1 MPVHALR
8 RPPSHIEH
16 HMNAISTAEMYLQ
29 DFHQRQVG
37 VTPAAFAHLPAHAA
51 SATYAS
57 SYAALTSLV
66 PGVNAPLSVLD
77 LGCGDGHLLGL
88 LAARRQ
94 PRLQLLG
101 VDMSEAELA
110 AARAALPASV
120 WLQQGRGQAL
130 DVPDASIDCLVSH
143 MALMLMDDM
152 EQVMRE
158 IRRVLRPGGQ
168 FAAIVGRTFLL
179 GEVNDVFM
187 RVLKPIASDALPPLR
202 FGDRRA
208 GSEAGWRELL
218 DAGFADV
225 EFDDIDVPW
234 TPTPGELWAALLNT
248 YDIDR
253 LDDDARRRLRSAF
266 LDAVA
271 PLQAGDGTIATGWGL
286 RLVRAGAA

>member
-1 MPVHALR
+1 MTTP
-8 RPPSHIEH
+8 
-16 HMNAISTAEMYLQ
+16 TAAETYLQ

-37 VTPAAFAHLPAHAA
+37 VTSAAFAHLPAR
-51 SATYAS
+51 SPSGGWAS
-57 SYAALTSLV
+57 SYDVLTSLIPPV
-66 PGVNAPLSVLD
+66 DTPLSVLD
-77 LGCGDGHLLGL
+77 LACGDGHLLGL

-94 PRLQLLG
+94 PDLQLLG

-120 WLQQGRGQAL
+120 RLLLGRGQAL
-130 DVPDASIDCLVSH
+130 DLPSASVDYLVSH
-143 MALMLMDDM
+143 MALMLMDDI
-152 EQVMRE
+152 EQVVRE
-158 IRRVLRPGGQ
+158 MRRVLRPGGQ

-187 RVLKPIASDALPPLR
+187 RVFKPIASDALPPLR

-225 EFDDIDVPW
+225 AFEDIDVPW
-234 TPTPGELWAALLNT
+234 TPTPGELWAALLDT

-253 LDDDARRRLRSAF
+253 LDDDARQRLRSAF
-266 LDAVA
+266 MDAVA
-271 PLQAGDGTIATGWGL
+271 PLRTGDGLIATGWGL
-286 RLVRAGAA
+286 RLVRARAA

>member
-1 MPVHALR
+1 MPPL
-8 RPPSHIEH
+8 
-16 HMNAISTAEMYLQ
+16 TAAETYLQ

-37 VTPAAFAHLPAHAA
+37 VTSAAFAHLPAHAA

-57 SYAALTSLV
+57 SYAALSSLV

-88 LAARRQ
+88 LAARQ
-94 PRLQLLG
+94 QAQLQLLG

-110 AARAALPASV
+110 VARAALPASV

-143 MALMLMDDM
+143 MALMLMDDI
-152 EQVMRE
+152 EQVVRE
-158 IRRVLRPGGQ
+158 MRRVLRPGGQ
-168 FAAIVGRTFLL
+168 FGTIVGRTFLL

-187 RVLKPIASDALPPLR
+187 RVFKPIASDALPPLR
-202 FGDRRA
+202 FGDRRT

-218 DAGFADV
+218 DAGFAGV

-234 TPTPGELWAALLNT
+234 TPTPGELWAALLDT

-271 PLQAGDGTIATGWGL
+271 PLQAVDGLIATGWGL
-286 RLVRAGAA
+286 RLVRARAA

>member
-1 MPVHALR
+1 MTPL
-8 RPPSHIEH
+8 
-16 HMNAISTAEMYLQ
+16 TAAETYLQ

-37 VTPAAFAHLPAHAA
+37 VTSAAFAHLPARSA
-51 SATYAS
+51 STSYAS
-57 SYAALTSLV
+57 SYAALSDLV
-66 PGVNAPLSVLD
+66 PVGNRPLSVLD

-94 PRLQLLG
+94 PQLQLLG

-143 MALMLMDDM
+143 MALMLMNDI

-158 IRRVLRPGGQ
+158 IRRVLRPGSQ

-187 RVLKPIASDALPPLR
+187 RVFKPIASDALPPLR

-225 EFDDIDVPW
+225 EFDDVDVPW
-234 TPTPGELWAALLNT
+234 TPTPASLWAALLDT

-253 LDDDARRRLRSAF
+253 LDDDARQRLRSAF
-266 LDAVA
+266 LDAVT
-271 PLQAGDGTIATGWGL
+271 PLQASDGTIATGWGL
-286 RLVRAGAA
+286 RLVRARAA

>member
-16 HMNAISTAEMYLQ
+16 HMSAISTAEMYLQ

-94 PRLQLLG
+94 PDLQLLG

-130 DVPDASIDCLVSH
+130 DLPSASVDYLVSH

-187 RVLKPIASDALPPLR
+187 RVFKPIASDALPPLR

-218 DAGFADV
+218 EAGFADV

-234 TPTPGELWAALLNT
+234 TPTPGALWAALLDT

-253 LDDDARRRLRSAF
+253 LDDDARQRLRSAF
-266 LDAVA
+266 LDAVT

-286 RLVRAGAA
+286 RLVRARAA

>member
-1 MPVHALR
+1 MP
-8 RPPSHIEH
+8 PP
-16 HMNAISTAEMYLQ
+16 TAAETYLQ

-37 VTPAAFAHLPAHAA
+37 VTSAAFSHLPARSA
-51 SATYAS
+51 STSYAS
-57 SYAALTSLV
+57 SYAALSDLIPV
-66 PGVNAPLSVLD
+66 GKKPLSVLD
-77 LGCGDGHLLGL
+77 LACGDGHLLGL

-94 PRLQLLG
+94 PQLQLLG

-120 WLQQGRGQAL
+120 RLLPGRGQAL
-130 DVPDASIDCLVSH
+130 DLSSASVDYLVSH
-143 MALMLMDDM
+143 MALMLMDDI
-152 EQVMRE
+152 EQVVRE
-158 IRRVLRPGGQ
+158 MRRVLRPGGQ

-179 GEVNDVFM
+179 GEVNEVFM
-187 RVLKPIASDALPPLR
+187 RVFKPIASDALPPLC
-202 FGDRRA
+202 FGDRRT

-234 TPTPGELWAALLNT
+234 TPTPAELWAALLDT

-253 LDDDARRRLRSAF
+253 LDDDARQRLRSAF
-266 LDAVA
+266 LDAVT

-286 RLVRAGAA
+286 RLVRARAA

>member
-1 MPVHALR
+1 MPPL
-8 RPPSHIEH
+8 
-16 HMNAISTAEMYLQ
+16 TAAETYLQ

-37 VTPAAFAHLPAHAA
+37 VTSAAFAHLPAHAA

-66 PGVNAPLSVLD
+66 PSVNAPLSVLD

-88 LAARRQ
+88 LAARQ
-94 PRLQLLG
+94 QAQLQLLG
-101 VDMSEAELA
+101 VDMSQAELA

-120 WLQQGRGQAL
+120 RLLQGRGQAL
-130 DVPDASIDCLVSH
+130 NLPSASVDYLVSH
-143 MALMLMDDM
+143 MALMLMDDI
-152 EQVMRE
+152 EQVVRE
-158 IRRVLRPGGQ
+158 MRRVLRPGGQ

-187 RVLKPIASDALPPLR
+187 RVFKPIASDALPPLR
-202 FGDRRA
+202 FGDRRT

-234 TPTPGELWAALLNT
+234 TPTPGELWTALLDT

-253 LDDDARRRLRSAF
+253 LDDEARQRLRSAF

-271 PLQAGDGTIATGWGL
+271 PLQAVDGLIATGWGL
-286 RLVRAGAA
+286 RRVRARAA

>member
-1 MPVHALR
+1 MTTL
-8 RPPSHIEH
+8 
-16 HMNAISTAEMYLQ
+16 TAAETYLQ

-37 VTPAAFAHLPAHAA
+37 VTSAAFAHLPASSAA
-51 SATYAS
+51 GRWAS
-57 SYAALTSLV
+57 SYEVLTSLV
-66 PGVNAPLSVLD
+66 PAVDTPITVLD
-77 LGCGDGHLLGL
+77 LACGNGHLLGL

-130 DVPDASIDCLVSH
+130 DLPAASVDYLVSH
-143 MALMLMDDM
+143 MALMLMDDI
-152 EQVMRE
+152 EQVVRE
-158 IRRVLRPGGQ
+158 MRRVLRPGGK
-168 FAAIVGRTFLL
+168 FGAIVGRTFLL

-187 RVLKPIASDALPPLR
+187 RVFKPIASDALPPLR
-202 FGDRRA
+202 FGDRRT

-218 DAGFADV
+218 DGSFDHIA
-225 EFDDIDVPW
+225 FDDIDVPW
-234 TPTPGELWAALLNT
+234 SPTPGELWDALLDT

-253 LDDDARRRLRSAF
+253 LDDDARQRLRSAF

-271 PLQAGDGTIATGWGL
+271 PLQAVDGLIATGWGL
-286 RLVRAGAA
+286 RRVRARAA

>member
-1 MPVHALR
+1 MPPL
-8 RPPSHIEH
+8 
-16 HMNAISTAEMYLQ
+16 TAAETYLL

-37 VTPAAFAHLPAHAA
+37 VTSAAFAHLPAHAA

-88 LAARRQ
+88 LAARQ
-94 PRLQLLG
+94 QAQLQLLG

-110 AARAALPASV
+110 VARAALPASV
-120 WLQQGRGQAL
+120 RLLQGRGQTL
-130 DVPDASIDCLVSH
+130 DLPSASVDYLLSH
-143 MALMLMDDM
+143 MALMLMDNI
-152 EQVMRE
+152 EQVVRE
-158 IRRVLRPGGQ
+158 MRRVLRPGGQ
-168 FAAIVGRTFLL
+168 FGAIVGRTFLL

-187 RVLKPIASDALPPLR
+187 RVFKPIASDALPPLR

-234 TPTPGELWAALLNT
+234 APTPTELWTALLDT

-253 LDDDARRRLRSAF
+253 LDDAPRQRLRSAF

-271 PLQAGDGTIATGWGL
+271 PLQTGDGLIATGWGL
-286 RLVRAGAA
+286 RLVRARTA

>member
-1 MPVHALR
+1 MTTL
-8 RPPSHIEH
+8 
-16 HMNAISTAEMYLQ
+16 TAAETYLQ

-37 VTPAAFAHLPAHAA
+37 VTSAAFAHLPAR
-51 SATYAS
+51 SPSGGWAS
-57 SYAALTSLV
+57 SYDVLTSLIPTV
-66 PGVNAPLSVLD
+66 DTPLSVLD
-77 LGCGDGHLLGL
+77 LACGDGHLLGL

-94 PRLQLLG
+94 PDLQLLG

-120 WLQQGRGQAL
+120 RLLPGRGQEL
-130 DVPDASIDCLVSH
+130 DVPAASVDYLVSH
-143 MALMLMDDM
+143 MALMLMDDI
-152 EQVMRE
+152 EQVVRE
-158 IRRVLRPGGQ
+158 MRRVLRPGGQ

-187 RVLKPIASDALPPLR
+187 RVFKPIASDALPPLR

-225 EFDDIDVPW
+225 AFEDIDVPW
-234 TPTPGELWAALLNT
+234 TPTPGELWAALLDT

-253 LDDDARRRLRSAF
+253 LDDEARQRLRSAF
-266 LDAVA
+266 MDAVA
-271 PLQAGDGTIATGWGL
+271 PLRTGDGLIATGWGL
-286 RLVRAGAA
+286 RLVRTRAA

>member
-1 MPVHALR
+1 MTPL
-8 RPPSHIEH
+8 
-16 HMNAISTAEMYLQ
+16 TAAETYLQ

-37 VTPAAFAHLPAHAA
+37 VTSAAFAHLPASSRARGW
-51 SATYAS
+51 AS
-57 SYAALTSLV
+57 SYDVLTSLI
-66 PGVNAPLSVLD
+66 PSADKPSSVLD
-77 LGCGDGHLLGL
+77 LACGDGHLLGL

-101 VDMSEAELA
+101 ADMSETELA

-120 WLQQGRGQAL
+120 RLLLGRAQAL
-130 DVPDASIDCLVSH
+130 DLPSASVDYLVSH
-143 MALMLMDDM
+143 MALMLMNDI
-152 EQVMRE
+152 EQVVRE
-158 IRRVLRPGGQ
+158 MRRVLRPAGQ

-187 RVLKPIASDALPPLR
+187 RVFKPIASDALPSMR

-225 EFDDIDVPW
+225 AFDDIDVPW
-234 TPTPGELWAALLNT
+234 TPTPGELWTALLDT

-253 LDDDARRRLRSAF
+253 LDDGARRRLRSA
-266 LDAVA
+266 LMEAMA
-271 PLQAGDGTIATGWGL
+271 PLQDGDGKIATGWGL
-286 RLVRAGAA
+286 RLVRARAA

>member
-1 MPVHALR
+1 MPPL
-8 RPPSHIEH
+8 
-16 HMNAISTAEMYLQ
+16 TAAETYLQ

-37 VTPAAFAHLPAHAA
+37 VTSAAFAHLPAHAA

-57 SYAALTSLV
+57 SYAALSSLV

-88 LAARRQ
+88 LAARQ
-94 PRLQLLG
+94 QAQLQLLG

-110 AARAALPASV
+110 VARAALPASV

-143 MALMLMDDM
+143 MALMLMDDI

-158 IRRVLRPGGQ
+158 IRRVLRPGSQ

-187 RVLKPIASDALPPLR
+187 RVFKPIASDALPPLR

-234 TPTPGELWAALLNT
+234 TPTPGDLWAALLDT

-266 LDAVA
+266 LDAVV

-286 RLVRAGAA
+286 RLVRARAA

>member
-1 MPVHALR
+1 MPPL
-8 RPPSHIEH
+8 
-16 HMNAISTAEMYLQ
+16 TAAETYLQ

-37 VTPAAFAHLPAHAA
+37 VTSAAFAHLPAR
-51 SATYAS
+51 SGSTSYAS
-57 SYAALTSLV
+57 SYAALSDLV
-66 PGVNAPLSVLD
+66 PVGDNRLSVLD
-77 LGCGDGHLLGL
+77 LACGNGHLLGL

-130 DVPDASIDCLVSH
+130 DLPSASVDYLVSH
-143 MALMLMDDM
+143 MALMLMDDI
-152 EQVMRE
+152 EQVVRE
-158 IRRVLRPGGQ
+158 MRRVLRPGGQ
-168 FAAIVGRTFLL
+168 FGAIVGRTFLL

-187 RVLKPIASDALPPLR
+187 RVFKPIASDALPPLR

-234 TPTPGELWAALLNT
+234 TPTPGELWTALLNT

-266 LDAVA
+266 LDAVT

-286 RLVRAGAA
+286 RRVRAGAA

>member
-1 MPVHALR
+1 MPPL
-8 RPPSHIEH
+8 
-16 HMNAISTAEMYLQ
+16 TAAETYLQ

-37 VTPAAFAHLPAHAA
+37 VTSAAFAHLPAHAA

-66 PGVNAPLSVLD
+66 PSVNAPLSVLD

-88 LAARRQ
+88 LAARQ
-94 PRLQLLG
+94 QAQLQLLG
-101 VDMSEAELA
+101 VDMSQAELA

-120 WLQQGRGQAL
+120 RLLQGRGQAL
-130 DVPDASIDCLVSH
+130 NLPSASVDYLVSH
-143 MALMLMDDM
+143 MALMLMDDI
-152 EQVMRE
+152 EQVVRE
-158 IRRVLRPGGQ
+158 MRRVLRPGGQ
-168 FAAIVGRTFLL
+168 FGAIVGRTFLL

-187 RVLKPIASDALPPLR
+187 RVFKPIASDALPPLR

-218 DAGFADV
+218 DAGFAYV

-234 TPTPGELWAALLNT
+234 TPTPAALWAALLDT

-253 LDDDARRRLRSAF
+253 LDDEARQRLRSAF

-271 PLQAGDGTIATGWGL
+271 PLQAVDGLIATGWGL
-286 RLVRAGAA
+286 RRVRARAA

>member
-1 MPVHALR
+1 MPPL
-8 RPPSHIEH
+8 
-16 HMNAISTAEMYLQ
+16 TAAETYLQ

-37 VTPAAFAHLPAHAA
+37 VTSAAFAHLPAHAA

-88 LAARRQ
+88 LAARQ
-94 PRLQLLG
+94 QAQLQLLG

-110 AARAALPASV
+110 VARAALPASV
-120 WLQQGRGQAL
+120 RLLQGRGQTL

-143 MALMLMDDM
+143 MALMLMDDI
-152 EQVMRE
+152 EQVVRE
-158 IRRVLRPGGQ
+158 MRRVLRPGGQ
-168 FAAIVGRTFLL
+168 FGTIVGRTFLL

-187 RVLKPIASDALPPLR
+187 RVFKPIASDALPPLR

-234 TPTPGELWAALLNT
+234 TPTPTELWTALLDT

-253 LDDDARRRLRSAF
+253 LDDDARQRLRSAF

-271 PLQAGDGTIATGWGL
+271 PLQAVDGLIATGWDL
-286 RLVRAGAA
+286 RLVRARAA